1 MAGNKNSGRKPQPTA
16 LRILR
21 GNPGKRPLNRAEPA
35 PPAVT
40 AEFDTPPL
48 ELEGDPLAQ
57 TEWRRLAPILRGC
70 KLVTEAERT
79 ALVAL
84 CQVWSHMLTAQAAI
98 RKVGMLLSTD
108 SGPKA
113 NPAIAVYNAALS
125 QIRPLWEQ
133 LGLTPAGR
141 ARIYALPG
149 KDEPER
155 SKWDGLLSAV
165 GTDTRTR

>member
-1 MAGNKNSGRKPQPTA
+1 
-16 LRILR
+16 
-21 GNPGKRPLNRAEPA
+21 
-35 PPAVT
+35 
-40 AEFDTPPL
+40 
-48 ELEGDPLAQ
+48 
-57 TEWRRLAPILRGC
+57 
-70 KLVTEAERT
+70 
-79 ALVAL
+79 
-84 CQVWSHMLTAQAAI
+84 MLTAQAAI